1 MGVIRHVPPR
11 TSVPY
16 CSMAVGAL
24 IGDRSRL
31 PAAGSP
37 GSIPDA
43 SIIPVVC
50 PDSSLVA
57 VPPGIRERGSGRVS
71 WRPVPSQNH
80 AIAHD
85 IPRKVPVERAIL
97 RPCRTMH
104 SYPESFSFFPS
115 RQFHPYEASHT
126 KHPIRST
133 VSPCCANH
141 PLDSVEIDEATVP
154 NCQQWLQHGPITSLT
169 SGSVCRS
176 NPQRR

>member
-1 MGVIRHVPPR
+1 MPAHNAQLSTESTSAKMGVIRHVPPR

-57 VPPGIRERGSGRVS
+57 VPPG
-71 WRPVPSQNH
+71 
-80 AIAHD
+80 IAHD